1 MILIISDKNVVTNY
15 GVGRHLLLAGQISK
29 IKIFEGGSFSYNVT
43 LFLLY
48 KQLISKQKILCAF
61 FPYVIHFNK
70 TDVKK

>member
-1 MILIISDKNVVTNY
+1 MILIISDKNVLTNY

-48 KQLISKQKILCAF
+48 KQLISKQKILCDF
-61 FPYVIHFNK
+61 FPLYYSFQQNQC
-70 TDVKK
+70 